1 MNLCRRNLLCGLYP
15 SNANPAIAP
24 LEIEISDQEAF
35 GLSKFCRWVG
45 TELDIKPLMPADATL
60 LLQLETE
67 PRIASIRAVD
77 GDIYISHLLVSAA
90 VVHLLLVMAADPNT
104 PMFAGSR
111 AIANQYRN
119 QLAACTVLHLTVLY
133 QPANRQGHAVTP
145 TNPLPSCSM
154 PA

>member
-1 MNLCRRNLLCGLYP
+1 MNLYRRNLLLGLYP
-15 SNANPAIAP
+15 ANANPAIAP

-35 GLSKFCRWVG
+35 GISKFCRWVG
-45 TELDIKPLMPADATL
+45 TELDIEPLMPANAAL

-77 GDIYISHLLVSAA
+77 GDMHISHLLVSAA
-90 VVHLLLVMAADPNT
+90 VIHLLLVMAADPNA

-111 AIANQYRN
+111 VIANQYRD
-119 QLAACTVLHLTVLY
+119 QLAACSVLHLTVLY
-133 QPANRQGHAVTP
+133 QPADRQGHAVTP
-145 TNPLPSCSM
+145 INPTLPCSM

>member
-1 MNLCRRNLLCGLYP
+1 MNLYRRNLLRGLYP
-15 SNANPAIAP
+15 ANVNQAIAP

-35 GLSKFCRWVG
+35 GVSKFCRCVG
-45 TELDIKPLMPADATL
+45 TELDIEPLMPADAAL

-77 GDIYISHLLVSAA
+77 GEVHISHLLVSAA
-90 VVHLLLVMAADPNT
+90 IIHMLLVMAADPNA

-111 AIANQYRN
+111 AIANQYRE
-119 QLAACTVLHLTVLY
+119 QLAACSVLHLTVLY
-133 QPANRQGHAVTP
+133 QPADRQGYAVTP
-145 TNPLPSCSM
+145 INPITPCSM

>member
-1 MNLCRRNLLCGLYP
+1 MNLYRRNLLRSLYP
-15 SNANPAIAP
+15 ANANPAIAP

-45 TELDIKPLMPADATL
+45 TELDIEPLMPADAAL

-67 PRIASIRAVD
+67 PCIASIRAID
-77 GDIYISHLLVSAA
+77 GDMHVSHLLVSAA
-90 VVHLLLVMAADPNT
+90 VIRLLLSMAADPST

-111 AIANQYRN
+111 SIANQFRQ
-119 QLAACTVLHLTVLY
+119 QLTACTVLHLSVLY
-133 QPANRQGHAVTP
+133 QPADRQGHAVTP
-145 TNPLPSCSM
+145 INPLPSCSM